1 MNKFEEMGISPE
13 LVKAIEELGFNTPMP
28 VQEAVLPELLEHK
41 RDLVALAQ
49 TGTGKTAAFG
59 LPIIQE
65 LNLKSK
71 ETEALI
77 LSPTRELCVQICNDL
92 KNYSKYISSCSI
104 TAVYGGASIE
114 KQKAELSKG
123 SKIIVATPGRLLDLI
138 RRKYVKL
145 NQVSTLVLDEA
156 DEMLDMGFKDDLD
169 EILIQTPATKRTL
182 LFSATMPKEVESI
195 AKNYMKEYKEITIGS
210 KNSGSENVSHYYYLV
225 NQKNRYLALK
235 RVVDFYPRIYAIVF
249 CRTKLETQEVATS
262 LIQDGYNADA
272 LHGDLSQA
280 QRDHVMQRFRFKNLQ
295 ILVAT
300 DVAARGLDVNN
311 LSHVINY
318 NLPPEAEQYNH
329 RSGRTGRANKTGIAI
344 SILTPKESPKI
355 RRIEQLIGKKF
366 ELAKV
371 PTGQEI
377 CEKQLFSMVDEMEHV
392 NVNYAEIEDFLP
404 IINKKLAWM
413 DKEELI
419 RRFVSVEFNRFLDY
433 YRTARD
439 INAVEEAEERGR
451 KKKSSRSEDMTRIY
465 FGLGY
470 SDKVVPQRL
479 IGLINDTTGNRD
491 IRIGKIDIF
500 EDESY
505 ISVDSAYAQDIVNAF
520 AGASYKGFDLIVKIS
535 KQRPKSEKKQESSR
549 KKRPE
554 REDNQGF
561 WPKKGRKFNGNRGVS
576 GGSGG
581 KGGNRGRRR

>member
-13 LVKAIEELGFNTPMP
+13 LVKAIEELGFNNPMP

-59 LPIIQE
+59 LPILQQ
-65 LNLKSK
+65 LNVKSK

-92 KNYSKYISSCSI
+92 KNYSKYLSSCSI

-145 NQVSTLVLDEA
+145 GQVSTLVLDEA

-169 EILIQTPATKRTL
+169 EILMQTPATKRTL

-311 LSHVINY
+311 LTHVINY

-355 RRIEQLIGKKF
+355 KRIEQLIGKKF
-366 ELAKV
+366 QLAKV
-371 PTGQEI
+371 PTGHEI

-404 IINKKLAWM
+404 IINKKLEWM

-433 YRTARD
+433 YRTAKD
-439 INAVEEAEERGR
+439 INAVEEAEERGSR
-451 KKKSSRSEDMTRIY
+451 KKKSSRNEDMTRIY

-505 ISVDSAYAQDIVNAF
+505 ISVDTQYAHDIVNAF
-520 AGASYKGFDLIVKIS
+520 AGATYKGFDLIVKIS
-535 KQRPKSEKKQESSR
+535 KQKPKSEKKQESSR

-561 WPKKGRKFNGNRGVS
+561 WPKKGRKFSGSRG
-576 GGSGG
+576 GGSG
-581 KGGNRGRRR
+581 KSGGNKGRRR